1 MRSTSIPIQSALRI
15 RSALVGLGLCLAP
28 LAASAAPQEPNLP
41 APVLEFVRR
50 ALPEGLAETPRDGRT
65 LFSQVLAGPAF
76 VRGAAGPFDVF
87 VFVGDALPTTVDAFK
102 VMDQVLHTLQPAV
115 DQIGRR
121 WPEGGGGLISAAR
134 LSLVIVDPGKNGES
148 YRQILA
154 LLEQCEQLGFS
165 GWAPAAAVDT
175 PANRSAE
182 LARTWEVQVHNLA
195 HPTIAERR
203 EKWLDHGA
211 GYYALSFVANR
222 ALLQGA
228 WGLVPPWLA
237 QGLIDE
243 LDIAA
248 YGEAWIGQEAWVEST
263 PGWFR
268 PGWSGF
274 LPEGALPP
282 PPEAGPVIAL
292 SMKVKNGDSWL
303 DFEASRTRH
312 WTDLVGDRKSETPAS
327 FARSAEH
334 ESFLPRDRAAA
345 RCLMALMLEIAP
357 DQIGSL
363 TALLDR
369 PVHLNT
375 DGMPDSDA
383 LPVIFSR
390 ALGGLPEVDRLESL
404 ATRALL
410 EELGRSDLVQRFTAL
425 GADAALELSD
435 HREQSR
441 WLYGETRFSTEDRAA
456 IFKAI
461 LETEYAQQMAEWK
474 ALSARLDRA
483 LEASLK
489 AGRAYP
495 TKPRE
500 IAKVAEA
507 FRAGLAS
514 DPEPQKGGKN
524 KGAQRNGSN
533 ARR

>member
-1 MRSTSIPIQSALRI
+1 MRRSFIPI
-15 RSALVGLGLCLAP
+15 RSALVGLGLGLAP
-28 LAASAAPQEPNLP
+28 LAASATPQEPNLP

-50 ALPEGLAETPRDGRT
+50 ALPEGLAATPRDGRA
-65 LFSQVLAGPAF
+65 LFSQVLAGPGF

-102 VMDQVLHTLQPAV
+102 VLDQVLHTLQPAV
-115 DQIGRR
+115 DQIQRR

-134 LSLVIVDPGKNGES
+134 LSLVIVDPGKSGES
-148 YRQILA
+148 YRQVLA

-165 GWAPAAAVDT
+165 GWAPAGAVDT
-175 PANRSAE
+175 AANQSAE
-182 LARTWEVQVHNLA
+182 IARTWDVQVHNLA
-195 HPTIAERR
+195 HPTIADRR

-248 YGEAWIGQEAWVEST
+248 YGEAWIRQEAVIEST

-282 PPEAGPVIAL
+282 PPEGPVIAL
-292 SMKVKNGDSWL
+292 STKVKKTGDSWL
-303 DFEASRTRH
+303 DYEASRTRH
-312 WTDLVGDRKSETPAS
+312 WTDLVGDRKSEAPAS
-327 FARSAEH
+327 FTRSAEH

-345 RCLMALMLEIAP
+345 RCLLALMLEIAP
-357 DQIGSL
+357 DQVGTL
-363 TALLDR
+363 TALLDK
-369 PVHLNT
+369 PVHLNV

-390 ALGGLPEVDRLESL
+390 ALGGVPEVDRLESL
-404 ATRALL
+404 TTRALL
-410 EELGRSDLVQRFTAL
+410 EELGRNDLVQRFTAL
-425 GADAALELSD
+425 GAEAALELSD

-441 WLYGETRFSTEDRAA
+441 WLYGEPRFSSEERAA
-456 IFKAI
+456 LFKAI
-461 LETEYAQQMAEWK
+461 LETEFAQQMAEWK

-483 LEASLK
+483 LDAALD
-489 AGRAYP
+489 AGRSYP
-495 TKPRE
+495 TKQRE

-514 DPEPQKGGKN
+514 DPEPQKGGKS
-524 KGAQRNGSN
+524 KGAHRNGSN
-533 ARR
+533 AQR